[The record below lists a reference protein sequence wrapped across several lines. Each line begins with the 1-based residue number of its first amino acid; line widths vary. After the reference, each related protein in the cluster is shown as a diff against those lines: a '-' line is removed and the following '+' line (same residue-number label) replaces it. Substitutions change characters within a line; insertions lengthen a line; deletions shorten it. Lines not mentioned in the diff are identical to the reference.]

1 MNSNKSWPMRLG
13 SAFGGAG
20 HGGPAA
26 RLFRKSRI
34 SLARRVVV
42 AVLSVCLLATA
53 ARAVEPAVGGDKK
66 LKFIFITTCVD
77 EDFFKPVKKG
87 MADASRMMD
96 VECVFTGT
104 PDVDVKSQAEMVRQ
118 ALRDGYDG
126 IALNIIDPVA
136 FDGVAEEA
144 RGRGVPLV
152 AFNVDDYA
160 TPNARLSAVCQRYY
174 DAGRTVGRR
183 CAEYLPAGSHILM
196 TQHAS
201 GVSALDDRLRGEQE
215 ELGKKAITW
224 TVVVTGNTAAES
236 AEVIARELK
245 KNRQIRFVVCTGQA
259 DTEGAGLA
267 IEKHFRERGVVAAGF
282 DLTPEILRL
291 VKAGIIRFTVDQQP
305 YIQGFYPVVQLTL
318 YKRYGIMPASMD
330 AGAAVITQDQVDSV
344 LKLTEQQYR

>member
-1 MNSNKSWPMRLG
+1 MNSSKRRPMG
-13 SAFGGAG
+13 TAPTFGGEG
-20 HGGPAA
+20 RGKSEA
-26 RLFRKSRI
+26 RLFRKSRA
-34 SLARRVVV
+34 SLGRLVVG
-42 AVLSVCLLATA
+42 AVLGLCLVAAA
-53 ARAVEPAVGGDKK
+53 ARAAEPASGGEKK

-87 MADASRMMD
+87 LADAARMMG
-96 VECVFTGT
+96 VQCVFTGT
-104 PDVDVKSQAEMVRQ
+104 PGVDVKAQAEMVRQ
-118 ALRDGYDG
+118 ALSDGYDG
-126 IALNIIDPVA
+126 IALNIIDPEA
-136 FDGVAEEA
+136 FDGVVEEA
-144 RGRGVPLV
+144 RNRGVPLV

-183 CAEYLPAGSHILM
+183 CVEYIPAGSHILM
-196 TQHAS
+196 TQHAA

-215 ELGKKAITW
+215 ELGKKGVTW
-224 TVVVTGNTAAES
+224 TAVVTGNTAAES
-236 AEVIARELK
+236 AEVITRELK
-245 KNRQIRFVVCTGQA
+245 KNPQLKFVVCTGQA

-291 VKAGIIRFTVDQQP
+291 IKAGIIRFTIDQQP

-318 YKRYGIMPASMD
+318 LKRYGIMPASMD
-330 AGAAVITQDQVDSV
+330 AGAAVITQDQADSV

>member
-1 MNSNKSWPMRLG
+1 MNSSKRRPLAAIFLAASV
-13 SAFGGAG
+13 AGAAACG
-20 HGGPAA
+20 VYVLAAAARGAEPAA
-26 RLFRKSRI
+26 G
-34 SLARRVVV
+34 AE
-42 AVLSVCLLATA
+42 A
-53 ARAVEPAVGGDKK
+53 K

-87 MADASRMMD
+87 MADAARMLG
-96 VECVFTGT
+96 VEAVFIGT
-104 PDVDVKSQAEMVRQ
+104 PGVDVKAQAEMVRQ

-126 IALNIIDPVA
+126 IALNIIDPEA
-136 FDGVAEEA
+136 FDAVVQEA
-144 RGRGVPLV
+144 RDRGVPLV

-183 CAEYLPAGSHILM
+183 CAEIIPAGSHILM
-196 TQHAS
+196 TQHAA

-215 ELGKKAITW
+215 ELGRRGITW
-224 TVVVTGNTAAES
+224 TTAVTGNTAAES
-236 AEVIARELK
+236 AEVVARELN
-245 KNRQIRFVVCTGQA
+245 KNPRIQFVVCTGQA

-267 IEKHFRERGVVAAGF
+267 IEAHFRERGVVAVGF

-305 YIQGFYPVVQLTL
+305 YIQGFYPVIQLTL
-318 YKRYGIMPASMD
+318 YQRYGILPASMD
-330 AGAAVITQDQVDSV
+330 AGAAVITRDQVDSV

>member
-1 MNSNKSWPMRLG
+1 MCLV
-13 SAFGGAG
+13 
-20 HGGPAA
+20 AA
-26 RLFRKSRI
+26 
-34 SLARRVVV
+34 
-42 AVLSVCLLATA
+42 A
-53 ARAVEPAVGGDKK
+53 ARAAEPANGGEKK

-87 MADASRMMD
+87 MADAARMMG

-104 PDVDVKSQAEMVRQ
+104 PGVDVKAQAEMVRQ
-118 ALRDGYDG
+118 ALSDGYDG

-136 FDGVAEEA
+136 FDGVVEEA
-144 RGRGVPLV
+144 RNRGVPLV

-183 CAEYLPAGSHILM
+183 CAEYIPAGSHILM
-196 TQHAS
+196 TQHAA

-215 ELGKKAITW
+215 ELGKKGITW
-224 TVVVTGNTAAES
+224 TAVVTGNTAAES
-236 AEVIARELK
+236 AEVITRELK
-245 KNRQIRFVVCTGQA
+245 KNPQLKFVVCTGQA

-291 VKAGIIRFTVDQQP
+291 IKAGIIRFTDRPAAVHPRLLPGRAAD
-305 YIQGFYPVVQLTL
+305 VVQTL
-318 YKRYGIMPASMD
+318 RHHAREHGRRGGGDHAGSSRQRAEADRTAVPVTPKMVFRRIRLASMVSRLVWHGLLVGRVRAD
-330 AGAAVITQDQVDSV
+330 TAN
-344 LKLTEQQYR
+344 K

>member
-1 MNSNKSWPMRLG
+1 MKNHRG
-13 SAFGGAG
+13 RIAG
-20 HGGPAA
+20 
-26 RLFRKSRI
+26 
-34 SLARRVVV
+34 VVV
-42 AVLSVCLLATA
+42 GACLLAVA
-53 ARAVEPAVGGDKK
+53 ARAAEPAGAGEKK
-66 LKFIFITTCVD
+66 LRFIFITTCVD

-87 MADASRMMD
+87 MADAARMLG
-96 VECVFTGT
+96 VECGFTGT
-104 PDVDVKSQAEMVRQ
+104 PGVDVKAQAEMVRQ

-126 IALNIIDPVA
+126 IALNIIDPLA
-136 FDGVAEEA
+136 FDGVVEEA
-144 RGRGVPLV
+144 RNRGVPLV

-183 CAEYLPAGSHILM
+183 CAEYIPAGSHILM
-196 TQHAS
+196 TQHAA

-215 ELGKKAITW
+215 ELAKKGVTW
-224 TVVVTGNTAAES
+224 TAVVTGNTAAES

-245 KNRQIRFVVCTGQA
+245 KNPRLKFVVCTGQA

-267 IEKHFRERGVVAAGF
+267 IEKHFRQRGVVAAGF

-291 VKAGIIRFTVDQQP
+291 IKAGIIRFTVDQQP

-318 YKRYGIMPASMD
+318 YRRYGIMPASMD

-344 LKLTEQQYR
+344 LKLTEQHYR